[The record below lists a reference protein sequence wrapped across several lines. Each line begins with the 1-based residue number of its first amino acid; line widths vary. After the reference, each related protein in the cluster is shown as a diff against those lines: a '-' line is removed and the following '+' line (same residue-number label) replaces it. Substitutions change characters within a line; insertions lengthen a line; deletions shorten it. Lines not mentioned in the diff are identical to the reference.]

1 MDFFSKVHS
10 GCVCIDNKYS
20 NAVLSYYSDDGT
32 CSSKISADTSNC
44 KAVVES
50 VE

>member
-1 MDFFSKVHS
+1 LDFFSKVNS

-20 NAVLSYYSDDGT
+20 NAVLSFFRDDTT
-32 CSSKISADTSNC
+32 CSSKISADTTNC

-50 VE
+50 